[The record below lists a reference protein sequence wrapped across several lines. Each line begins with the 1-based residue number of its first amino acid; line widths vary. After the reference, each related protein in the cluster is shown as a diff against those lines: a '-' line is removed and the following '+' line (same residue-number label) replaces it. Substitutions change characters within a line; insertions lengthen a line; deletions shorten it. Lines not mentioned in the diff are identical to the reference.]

1 MGWVQSPLGCTVLQH
16 AQHPRLPGAL
26 GCTNPGVQ
34 SPSLSTAPWGAAGPL
49 HLRVQQALTT
59 APAPHLILGCR
70 APPNTFTRHC
80 LAMAR
85 CPEASPMG
93 AAGLRVMLPSS
104 PIGVHGG
111 GARAAPDTPPL
122 DGGGAGGHSRVLG
135 CSGMGTPKTAFFF
148 FKLVFK
154 GFSFLGVLGGG
165 HGVLPAPPFPPAPLF
180 SPAQSTKP
188 PAVCKAQSSARM
200 QHQGHPPPKKVGYR
214 GGPRAVPPPD
224 WSPARDGKCWS
235 MQKHFGGPQQPP
247 NITGS
252 PPIFRAAPAPP
263 ASRAAPPLSNRA
275 ACASPPPPPP
285 HPSV

>member
-26 GCTNPGVQ
+26 GCANPGVQ

-200 QHQGHPPPKKVGYR
+200 QHQGHPPPKRWGT
-214 GGPRAVPPPD
+214 GGVPGLCPPRI
-224 WSPARDGKCWS
+224 
-235 MQKHFGGPQQPP
+235 GPQQEMGSVGLCKSTSEAPS
-247 NITGS
+247 S
-252 PPIFRAAPAPP
+252 PPTSQAAPQY
-263 ASRAAPPLSNRA
+263 LGQ
-275 ACASPPPPPP
+275 PPPPQHHEQPP
-285 HPSV
+285 L